1 MSASEHPL
9 SHAKGG
15 GQSVSKEYA
24 CFRHVL
30 ACVKGACCAR
40 AVLTHAATIASAV
53 GAKVTVLHV
62 LESSTPQEPMD
73 PVEWSLRHCDQTE
86 FLQQCLSHFNNLHA
100 DIVIVAGPPAERITD
115 WAQEHEADLVVIGR
129 GSDHSSVSVGLGY
142 TARRITEI
150 ANASV
155 LVVPSQAPAHTVP
168 GYQKILIPLDG
179 SARSECVLP
188 LGLGLAAAASAQVM
202 LMHVAPKIDLIEP
215 NQLNAEVIALREQ
228 LHQHNERAARQY
240 LDWLR
245 SRLPAPPITHTR
257 LLPSSDPRL
266 ALEHAASEEQA
277 DLLVISA
284 LGNSGH
290 AQLVMG
296 SVADYLINRIT
307 IPILLVRQCLAKSH
321 RLRGQ
326 ETELRRPNQG
336 QI

>member
-1 MSASEHPL
+1 MSASEHPRRQ
-9 SHAKGG
+9 AKGV

-30 ACVKGACCAR
+30 ACVKGACCVK

-62 LESSTPQEPMD
+62 LESSAPQEPMD
-73 PVEWSLRHCDQTE
+73 PVEWTLRHCDQTE

-100 DIVIVAGPPAERITD
+100 DIVIVAGPPAERITE
-115 WAQEHEADLVVIGR
+115 WAEEHEADLVVIAR
-129 GSDHSSVSVGLGY
+129 GSQQSSNFSGLGY
-142 TARRITEI
+142 TARRVTEG

-155 LVVPSQAPAHTVP
+155 LVVPSQTSANTSL
-168 GYQKILIPLDG
+168 GYQKVLIPLDG

-188 LGLGLAAAASAQVM
+188 LGLGLAAASSAQVM
-202 LMHVAPKIDLIEP
+202 LVHVAPKIDLVES

-228 LHQHNERAARQY
+228 LNHHNERAARQY

-245 SRLPAPPITHTR
+245 SRLPAPPVTHTR

-266 ALEHAASEEQA
+266 ALEQTAREEQI

-290 AQLVMG
+290 AQLVVG

-307 IPILLVRQCLAKSH
+307 IPVLLVRQCLTKSH
-321 RLRGQ
+321 STHAQ
-326 ETELRRPNQG
+326 DMELRRPNQG
-336 QI
+336 KA